1 MDTTAND
8 FTRNIPPDT
17 TSLKN
22 GATDTARRARSVV
35 GQEVNNLI
43 ADVQDLIGR
52 LSSSADPEIARI
64 RAKIERT
71 IDTTKKAVADGASQ
85 VQKQAQDAMNAGD
98 RYVRSSPWQAVGIAS
113 VVGLLVGFLAAR
125 R

>member
-8 FTRNIPPDT
+8 FTRNIQSDAAN
-17 TSLKN
+17 LRN

-43 ADVQDLIGR
+43 ADVQDLMAR
-52 LSSSADPEIARI
+52 LASSADPEIARV
-64 RAKIERT
+64 RAKIERA
-71 IDTTKKAVADGASQ
+71 IDTTKKAVADGAGQ
-85 VQKQAQDAMNAGD
+85 VQKQAKDAMQAGD
-98 RYVRSSPWQAVGIAS
+98 SYVRSSPWQAVGIATVVGV
-113 VVGLLVGFLAAR
+113 VVGLLVAR

>member
-8 FTRNIPPDT
+8 FTRNAQSDIA
-17 TSLKN
+17 SLKN

-43 ADVQDLIGR
+43 ADVQDLIAR
-52 LSSSADPEIARI
+52 VANSADPEIARV
-64 RAKIERT
+64 RAKIEHA
-71 IDTTKKAVADGASQ
+71 IDSTKKAVADGAGQ
-85 VQKQAQDAMNAGD
+85 VQKQAQDALHAGD

-113 VVGLLVGFLAAR
+113 IVGVVVGMLVAR

>member
-8 FTRNIPPDT
+8 FSRNVPPDT
-17 TSLKN
+17 VSLKN
-22 GATDTARRARSVV
+22 GATDTARRARSIV

-52 LSSSADPEIARI
+52 LSSSADPEIARV
-64 RAKIERT
+64 RAKIERA
-71 IDTTKKAVADGASQ
+71 IDSTKKAVSDGASQ
-85 VQKQAQDAMNAGD
+85 VQKQAQDALGASD
-98 RYVRSSPWQAVGIAS
+98 RYVRTSPWQAVGIAS
-113 VVGLLVGFLAAR
+113 VIGLVVGLLASR